1 MIDKTK
7 LEEFIEGQL
16 SDTDCFLTSL
26 KVSSANEVTVEIDS
40 DTAVDLDFCIELNRA
55 IEEAFPSDDEDYE
68 LEVGSAGITSPLKLP
83 RQYRKYV
90 GKELDLYHTNG
101 KKLLGTLLSCD
112 DEGIILQITRKEKIA
127 GEKRPVT
134 VTEDLRIF
142 YPEIRKASYHLEF

>member
-7 LEEFIEGQL
+7 LEEFIETQL
-16 SDTDCFLTSL
+16 ADTDCFLTTL
-26 KVSSANEVTVEIDS
+26 KVSPANEVTVEIDS

-83 RQYRKYV
+83 RQYRKYL

-134 VTEDLRIF
+134 VTEDLRIL